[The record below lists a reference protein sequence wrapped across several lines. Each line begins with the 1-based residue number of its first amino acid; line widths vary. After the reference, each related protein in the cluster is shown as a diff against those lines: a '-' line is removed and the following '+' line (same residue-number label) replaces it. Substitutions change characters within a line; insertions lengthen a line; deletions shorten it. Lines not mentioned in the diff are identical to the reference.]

1 MLEDLF
7 HFGHPRPAFFVP
19 CSLTDLVT
27 RGFAIKCLNSGV
39 IPGALLVN
47 CAHSVFGSEM
57 QTLPGVGG
65 CF

>member
-27 RGFAIKCLNSGV
+27 RGFAINRVTRTSSAKLDSFFAM
-39 IPGALLVN
+39 P
-47 CAHSVFGSEM
+47 
-57 QTLPGVGG
+57 
-65 CF
+65 